1 MTVRKIKIIVI
12 IFLSVFLLT
21 SCSETKPSTECPDDQ
36 VMVDGSCISSDIIEL
51 ANDIN
56 AVYIFDKEDN
66 IVKEDVIDSIEVI
79 VDYVLIRGITEDKEI
94 TYNISSDN
102 DNYLDTYNNAVYLNI
117 DHIDSFETVFHTIL
131 SLYDTK
137 VNYGLLYGLSNYIA
151 IELNYIEEPLSTD
164 TLNYFLNEDKQDLMD
179 LTYPTFNET
188 YATLY
193 DVENVKTLS
202 IQFVS
207 FIIYENSIYNL
218 IDLLALTEY
227 DEFEQQYNTYLNEW
241 ILDSGYDYEIPM
253 NEYPIFFDRN
263 PRNYIAVWYTDHIT
277 WNLSKGYKN
286 LFIDKALFGNPLLSD
301 YKTLKDTIIKCEM
314 DMDEADQLLRDESIV
329 YRDLTIR
336 IQGYQDGIS
345 WYTGGNIYL
354 EQLNVLN
361 HEYIHYI
368 TWPYL
373 ESAPWIREVIA
384 YYYDYAYE
392 FYYSDAYH
400 QYMYDYILSE
410 EDYYGLEYMAKL
422 KNTVEFFKEIHGVS
436 PDFSK
441 DKMELNDIFVYLEN
455 QYNDIYQVATL
466 DVSSS
471 QVVSF
476 SKYFIE
482 SFGEEAFLSVLRDS
496 DKIMEMTN
504 NTWEENFSDWEQYI
518 KEKYEQE

>member
-1 MTVRKIKIIVI
+1 MNVYKINIIIVLFLS
-12 IFLSVFLLT
+12 IFLLN
-21 SCSETKPSTECPDDQ
+21 SCSETKPVTECPNNQ
-36 VMVDGSCISSDIIEL
+36 LLIDGSCISSDIIEL
-51 ANDIN
+51 ADDIN
-56 AVYIFDKEDN
+56 AVYVFDEEDD
-66 IVKEDVIDSIEVI
+66 IGEEDFIDRIEVI
-79 VDYVLIRGITEDKEI
+79 VDYLLIRGITEDEEI

-102 DNYLDTYNNAVYLNI
+102 DNYLDNYNNVVYLNV
-117 DHIDSFETVFHTIL
+117 DHIDSFETVFHSIL

-151 IELNYIEEPLSTD
+151 IELDYIEEPLSTD

-179 LTYPTFNET
+179 LTYPTFTET
-188 YATLY
+188 YATIDDMEY
-193 DVENVKTLS
+193 VETISK
-202 IQFVS
+202 QFVDY
-207 FIIYENSIYNL
+207 IISENSVFDL
-218 IDLLALTEY
+218 IDLLALEEY
-227 DEFEQQYNTYLNEW
+227 DEFEQQYNTYLNAW
-241 ILDSGYDYEIPM
+241 ILDSGFDYEIPI

-263 PRNYIAVWYTDHIT
+263 PRSSIAIWYTNHIT

-286 LFIDKALFGNPLLSD
+286 LYTDKALFGNPLLSD

-314 DMDEADQLLRDESIV
+314 DMDEVDQLLKDDSV
-329 YRDLTIR
+329 NYRDLTIH

-345 WYTGGNIYL
+345 WYTAGTIYL
-354 EQLNVLN
+354 EELYILN

-368 TWPYL
+368 TLPYL
-373 ESAPWIREVIA
+373 ESAPWIREVVA
-384 YYYDYAYE
+384 YYYDYAYD
-392 FYYSDAYH
+392 FNFSDAYH

-410 EDYYGLEYMAKL
+410 EDYYGLEYMDKL
-422 KNTVEFFKEIHGVS
+422 KKTVEFFKEFYGVN

-471 QVVSF
+471 QIISF

-496 DKIMEMTN
+496 DKIMEATN

-518 KEKYEQE
+518 KAKYE